1 MANPFMLQQKP
12 CQTRAWRTSYGLRAG
27 SQCAAFAI
35 SIHRE
40 RLMKP
45 ASPDGCGTNTAGEQ
59 DDGEC
64 NDWGEIIGLVLFKP
78 ERGCVGRSATA

>member
-1 MANPFMLQQKP
+1 
-12 CQTRAWRTSYGLRAG
+12 
-27 SQCAAFAI
+27 
-35 SIHRE
+35 
-40 RLMKP
+40 MKP
-45 ASPDGCGTNTAGEQ
+45 ASPDRCGANTAWEQ